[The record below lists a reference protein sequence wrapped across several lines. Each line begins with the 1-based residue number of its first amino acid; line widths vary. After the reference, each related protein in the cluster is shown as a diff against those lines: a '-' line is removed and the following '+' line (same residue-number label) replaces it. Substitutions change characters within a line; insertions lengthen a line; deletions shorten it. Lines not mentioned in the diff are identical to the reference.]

1 MTSYPPPCRYLYI
14 HTGHIKRRGTCLP
27 YGVLNTCMPDFSDFP
42 RSLILSEINALRQFF
57 SDITLSMNQRVYEQL
72 PLMTECP
79 MSNSKAIQPR
89 PTIWPLTDKGH
100 HQRVR
105 RLSPRLHPRPL
116 SASMTLLN
124 TIFWDHPSPRL
135 DRTKSISRR
144 LFRKGPAI
152 QAQLYAD
159 S

>member
-1 MTSYPPPCRYLYI
+1 MASYPPPCRYLC
-14 HTGHIKRRGTCLP
+14 R
-27 YGVLNTCMPDFSDFP
+27 SDKAARHVFA
-42 RSLILSEINALRQFF
+42 LHLHVILSETNVSRQLF
-57 SDITLSMNQRVYEQL
+57 SDIPFSMKQRAYEQL

-152 QAQLYAD
+152 EAQLCAD